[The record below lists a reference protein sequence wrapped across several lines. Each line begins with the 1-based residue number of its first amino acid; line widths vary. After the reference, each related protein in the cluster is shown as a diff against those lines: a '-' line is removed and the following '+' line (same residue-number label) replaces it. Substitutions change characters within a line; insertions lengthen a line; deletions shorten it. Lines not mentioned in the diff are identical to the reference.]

1 MLGNGPYLPMQLGGM
16 PQMSP
21 PRSRVEAT
29 LAGARPLA
37 PASSVVAHGQTL
49 HPRVSPSRARPQQLS
64 SAGALLQPQIT
75 LPQAAFGSKLPQPSY
90 STSPT
95 ASVGSKPSIPPQ
107 FGTAASRPNS
117 ASSSCA
123 CACGASMPSTSHE
136 PLRLSK
142 GVSFENSLGDPKAYQ
157 AFAPAVGSSCPRSPV
172 ARPQVVVSLNRSASF
187 TQPPG
192 MPLVCNSCD
201 TGFSAPSSGVSA
213 ATASMATGPQPGQ
226 LFFAPPKVLAQRQA
240 GAQLQPSGASLGP
253 TQPQALQA
261 QPQPQAQR
269 QPQAQ
274 PSAEAKVVQTPR
286 PEPSPRDSRPEE
298 QSQQGQQAEQ
308 QMTPKSGP
316 GRPKPAALQTA
327 SLTKPPLELPAP
339 LAADY
344 EASSD
349 LLGEGAFAVVR
360 RLRQKRTGELVA
372 LKVVEKYPL
381 HIRNMLPQLSREVRI
396 QGRLQHRHILRLL
409 SCMEDDSYVYM
420 LLEHCAGGSLRG
432 LCSKQ
437 PSFRLPEARAGRYF
451 VQILQGVDF
460 MHQNSCVHRD
470 LKEENMLLT
479 SDDEVR
485 ICDFGWSAEVQI
497 EQTLKTTCG
506 TPHYWPPEIFEGQSQ
521 DVSVDLWALG
531 TLIYELLVGHSPFW
545 GSVEEL
551 RKKVLAVDVRYPP
564 KLLSDEAVQLF
575 HCLLRRDP
583 KSRVPA
589 SQLLSEHPWVLR
601 AVAPGTS
608 LAAASNNSSSTA
620 GAAAPAPSSKPGIA
634 SRGSCPEAFRATQ
647 PSPCESEASVPS
659 KAGAFAAHAIP
670 APVVAP
676 LIRQPEG
683 ARRSAAPLSAA
694 LPGSSALAPSTAAAQ
709 AGASTP
715 QNPAAGLASLAQSS
729 PQFVP
734 GLGHREDGMPSPL
747 STAR

>member
-1 MLGNGPYLPMQLGGM
+1 
-16 PQMSP
+16 
-21 PRSRVEAT
+21 
-29 LAGARPLA
+29 
-37 PASSVVAHGQTL
+37 
-49 HPRVSPSRARPQQLS
+49 
-64 SAGALLQPQIT
+64 
-75 LPQAAFGSKLPQPSY
+75 
-90 STSPT
+90 
-95 ASVGSKPSIPPQ
+95 
-107 FGTAASRPNS
+107 
-117 ASSSCA
+117 
-123 CACGASMPSTSHE
+123 MPSTS
-136 PLRLSK
+136 PDAALRLSK

-172 ARPQVVVSLNRSASF
+172 ARPQALHALPLPRESRAASHQPVLQAPEAAVSLNRSASF

-192 MPLVCNSCD
+192 MPLACSSSD
-201 TGFSAPSSGVSA
+201 TGLSAPSSGAAAA
-213 ATASMATGPQPGQ
+213 ATSIATGPQPGQ
-226 LFFAPPKVLAQRQA
+226 LFFAPPKVLVQRP
-240 GAQLQPSGASLGP
+240 LQPQG
-253 TQPQALQA
+253 LQG
-261 QPQPQAQR
+261 QPQPQLQR

-274 PSAEAKVVQTPR
+274 PQVQQQPSTEAKVVQTPR
-286 PEPSPRDSRPEE
+286 PELSPRDSRPEE

-308 QMTPKSGP
+308 QVAPKSGP
-316 GRPKPAALQTA
+316 GRPKPPALQTG
-327 SLTKPPLELPAP
+327 SLTKPPPELPPP
-339 LAADY
+339 LAADF

-381 HIRNMLPQLSREVRI
+381 LIRNMLPQLSREVRI

-451 VQILQGVDF
+451 LQILQGVDF
-460 MHQNSCVHRD
+460 MHLNSCVHRD

-485 ICDFGWSAEVQI
+485 ICDFGWSAEVQL
-497 EQTLKTTCG
+497 EQALKTTCG

-589 SQLLSEHPWVLR
+589 SKLLAEHPWVLR
-601 AVAPGTS
+601 AMPPGTS
-608 LAAASNNSSSTA
+608 PAAASNSSSTA
-620 GAAAPAPSSKPGIA
+620 GAAAAAPSPKPGIT

-647 PSPCESEASVPS
+647 PSPCEREASKPS
-659 KAGAFAAHAIP
+659 RAGALAAHAMP

-676 LIRQPEG
+676 VIRQPEG

-694 LPGSSALAPSTAAAQ
+694 VPGSSAL

-715 QNPAAGLASLAQSS
+715 QNPAAGLASPAQSS
-729 PQFVP
+729 PPLVP